1 MPKDGSVVRLDGQGK
16 PLWLVLELTY
26 RCPLKCPWCSN
37 PVDYAR
43 DGEAELSTAEWKRVL
58 REGRELGALQ
68 LGFTGG
74 EPLLRDDLEELVAD
88 ASALGYYTNLITS
101 GVGLSEA
108 RLIALK
114 AAGLNQIQLS
124 LQSSEREL
132 TDTLVGARA
141 FDLKLKVAHQIK
153 AHGFP
158 MVLNVPVFRH
168 NIGQVEDILALAED
182 IGVDYLEFANIQYYN
197 WAMVNRDELLPTL
210 EQLQMAERAVQA
222 ARERLGD
229 RMTIYFVIPDY
240 YEGRPKACMNGW
252 GAIHLTIAPDGVAMP
267 CQEARIIEGL
277 EFPSVRD
284 RSLAWLWNESPTFQK
299 FRGDEWMSPT
309 CRSCD
314 EKEKDFGG
322 CRCQA
327 FLLTGDASNTDPA
340 CSRSPH
346 HHLITEPIAQAH
358 APGRTLK
365 PLIMRNDRNSRLLGQ
380 GGGCG
385 VGMSERGE
393 AAGLTVAQVEVGHV

>member
-43 DGEAELSTAEWKRVL
+43 RSGEELDTAEWKRVL

-74 EPLLRDDLEELVAD
+74 EPLLREDLEELVAE

-101 GVGLSEA
+101 GVGLTEA
-108 RLIALK
+108 RLLALK
-114 AAGLNQIQLS
+114 EAGLKQIQLS

-132 TDTLVGARA
+132 TDRLVGARA
-141 FDLKLKVAHQIK
+141 FDLKLKVARQIK

-168 NIGQVEDILALAED
+168 NIGQVADILALAED

-197 WAMVNRDELLPTL
+197 WALLNRDELLPRR
-210 EQLQMAERAVQA
+210 EQIAAAERAVQA
-222 ARERLGD
+222 ARERLGN

-240 YEGRPKACMNGW
+240 YEERPKACMNGW
-252 GAIHLTIAPDGVAMP
+252 GAIHLTIAPDGAAMP
-267 CQEARIIEGL
+267 CQEARSIEGL
-277 EFPSVRD
+277 SFPSVREQ
-284 RSLAWLWNESPTFQK
+284 SLAWLWNESPTFRQ
-299 FRGDEWMSPT
+299 FRGDEWMREP
-309 CRSCD
+309 CRSCS
-314 EKEKDFGG
+314 EKELDFGG

-327 FLLTGDASNTDPA
+327 FLLTGDAANTDPA
-340 CSRSPH
+340 CARSPH
-346 HHLITEPIAQAH
+346 HHLIGEAVARAH
-358 APGRTLK
+358 APGRIEI
-365 PLIMRNDRNSRLLGQ
+365 PLVMRS
-380 GGGCG
+380 
-385 VGMSERGE
+385 E
-393 AAGLTVAQVEVGHV
+393 AASRARGGEPDHAA